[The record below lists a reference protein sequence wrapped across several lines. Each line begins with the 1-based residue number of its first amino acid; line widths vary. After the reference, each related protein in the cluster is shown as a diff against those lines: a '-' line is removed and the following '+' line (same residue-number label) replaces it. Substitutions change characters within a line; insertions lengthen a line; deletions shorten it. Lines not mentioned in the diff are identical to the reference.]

1 MIKPMWKLISL
12 ILALG
17 VFLVVGIANLT
28 SSEELIWTVGK
39 SIAAF
44 FVSWIILNHLGAML
58 LAILEK
64 PDDAAA
70 PSEAASTGERG
81 S

>member
-12 ILALG
+12 ILSLG
-17 VFLVVGIANLT
+17 VFLAVGIANLVGG
-28 SSEELIWTVGK
+28 EELIWTVGK

-44 FVSWIILNHLGAML
+44 FVSWTILNHLGAML

-64 PDDAAA
+64 PEDAAA
-70 PSEAASTGERG
+70 AVEAAPTGERG